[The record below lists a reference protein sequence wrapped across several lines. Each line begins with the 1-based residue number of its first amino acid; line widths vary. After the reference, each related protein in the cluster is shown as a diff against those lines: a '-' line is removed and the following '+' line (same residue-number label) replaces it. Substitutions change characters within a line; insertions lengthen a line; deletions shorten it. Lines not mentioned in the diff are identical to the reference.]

1 MEGIGQS
8 ACEGSG
14 NGSLRIG
21 VSTYEMNA
29 TEIHGDERL
38 VMMEKWAAK
47 AKRTLDQALYEGG
60 VPLREWEVFFW
71 TPRS

>member
-1 MEGIGQS
+1 
-8 ACEGSG
+8 
-14 NGSLRIG
+14 
-21 VSTYEMNA
+21 
-29 TEIHGDERL
+29 
-38 VMMEKWAAK
+38 MMEKWAAK